1 VRADGT
7 VERLWAGGTVL
18 GAFEGVPFE
27 EGLAE
32 LFEGDLL
39 VIYSD
44 GITEAQNVTGEEYGE
59 QRLADLAATRRA
71 ETVEN
76 IRQDIF
82 NEIDRWTGQA
92 DRGDDQTLVILKAVN
107 GE

>member
-1 VRADGT
+1 VELAD
-7 VERLWAGGTVL
+7 
-18 GAFEGVPFE
+18 
-27 EGLAE
+27 
-32 LFEGDLL
+32 GDLL

-44 GITEAQNVTGEEYGE
+44 GITEAQAADGEEFGE
-59 QRLADLAATRRA
+59 QRLADLAAARHA

-92 DRGDDQTLVILKAVN
+92 DRGDDQTLVILKAR
-107 GE
+107 